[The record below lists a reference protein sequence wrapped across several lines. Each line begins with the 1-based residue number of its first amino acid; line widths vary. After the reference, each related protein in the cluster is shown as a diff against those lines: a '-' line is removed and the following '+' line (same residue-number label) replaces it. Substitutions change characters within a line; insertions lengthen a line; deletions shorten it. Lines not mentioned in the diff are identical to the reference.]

1 MEPLF
6 LGIDAGHTITKAVL
20 FDKDGRQIAI
30 GRGTNV
36 QVSPEPSWQE
46 RDMNEA
52 KRAAWDAI
60 RSAISG
66 INPARIVAIG
76 VCGHGDGLYLLD
88 KNQKPLRNAILAT
101 DNRAPD
107 IAERLSLDHGDDL
120 LRLMGQHIY
129 SASPAALLIWLR
141 KHEPKNFAQIGSV
154 MNCKD
159 WIRFTLTGVVGAE
172 VADASGSFVD
182 MTTHQWS
189 DEILRLTGLT
199 ELKPALPP
207 LAYAHEVVG
216 TLSQEVAF
224 ELGLIP
230 GTQVVA
236 GTHDV
241 HAAAIGVGAFETGV
255 ASIIFGTWSI
265 NQVFSDKPIPD
276 YRWHTRA
283 SVVPNRWLHM
293 CTSPSSASNANWF
306 WNVMGI
312 STSEELETH
321 LAAADS
327 TFMQSDR
334 ALYFPYLFGG
344 PAGTTP
350 GAQLQGLRGWH
361 SREHLL
367 ASIIEGIIFNHKHHL
382 DILRSRVWISS
393 RLIATGGSLQSRV
406 WAQAIADIFDQEIQI
421 SDAQESGARGVAA
434 LAGFGSGYFSSIE
447 DIVSKTTR
455 IEKILLPNPERVKF
469 FRERYDRYREGA
481 TKIIGV

>member
-36 QVSPEPSWQE
+36 QLSPEPSWQE

-60 RSAISG
+60 RSAIKE

-107 IAERLSLDHGDDL
+107 IAERLSLDHGNDL

-154 MNCKD
+154 INCKD
-159 WIRFTLTGVVGAE
+159 WIRCTLTGVVSAE

-216 TLSQEVAF
+216 VLSQEAAF

-241 HAAAIGVGAFETGV
+241 HAAAIGVGAYETGI

-312 STSEELETH
+312 STSEELEAH

-382 DILRSRVWISS
+382 DILRSKVWISS

-447 DIVSKTTR
+447 DMTLKTTR
-455 IEKILLPNPERVKF
+455 IERVLLPNPERVQF
-469 FRERYDRYREGA
+469 FRERYDRYREAA